1 MTRTNSVPCVSG
13 YANRGCRERAAQS
26 VGRFSPRRGPLP
38 SRPPADCHM
47 QDTRNA
53 CHMQGT
59 VSDLDEGAACGK
71 EIFLQRLLYVAWT
84 ESESF
89 FYKEKTNKKWKAIFL
104 A

>member
-1 MTRTNSVPCVSG
+1 
-13 YANRGCRERAAQS
+13 
-26 VGRFSPRRGPLP
+26 
-38 SRPPADCHM
+38 M

-89 FYKEKTNKKWKAIFL
+89 FTKKKRTKNGKRYFWLDIL
-104 A
+104 IG

>member
-1 MTRTNSVPCVSG
+1 
-13 YANRGCRERAAQS
+13 
-26 VGRFSPRRGPLP
+26 
-38 SRPPADCHM
+38 M

-53 CHMQGT
+53 FHMQGT

-89 FYKEKTNKKWKAIFL
+89 FLQRKNEQKMESDIFGL
-104 A
+104 IF